1 MAEAGGLA
9 GDPPRSSTATILFSE
24 LVGSTA
30 WRARLGEERADEL
43 RRVHDDLLTIRIEAN
58 GGEVLKG
65 QGDGLVA
72 AFPSASDALGAAVE
86 MQQAVAAQ
94 NRRSSAV
101 VETSIRIGL
110 SVGDVAWDGR
120 DCFGTPLVEAARLEA
135 AAEDGQILC
144 TEFVRM
150 MARGRGGHAF
160 NDLGFLEL
168 KGLPEPVAT
177 CEALWS
183 PTPEPVSA
191 AVPLPLDL
199 AVARGRLVSR
209 RPEIR
214 VADRLLTDPAR
225 ERAAVLWLLGEPGIG
240 KTRLATELARRAH
253 AGGTVILF
261 GRCSEDLSVPYQPFV
276 EALRTFVEQVPA
288 SELPT
293 RLGDAPG
300 ELIRLLPDLDRR
312 LPGLAA
318 PRPAG
323 PELEQHRLFAAV
335 RSWLASAGGDRP
347 VLAVFDDVHWA
358 ARPTLQMLAHAAR
371 SAAPSRALLVCTAR
385 NTSPDDNEDL
395 ARLAEELERQGA
407 SSQRLELSGLGLE
420 AVGELVEHSAGRRL
434 DDGLRSLAVRV
445 HAETAGNPLFIG
457 ALLSGVEDVVAER
470 PRTVSETVRR
480 LVGRLPGPVADLLR
494 TAAVVGL
501 DFDLRVLAGA
511 AGRDELDVLDA
522 LEMATGAG
530 LAEESGP
537 DRYRFVH
544 ALVRAA
550 LRDELSQSRRVRLHL
565 RIAESLEA
573 IHAGGLDEYA
583 DTLAYHFTEAVPAGG
598 AERAFHHTVAAARR
612 ADRLVAHADAAAAY
626 GRAIELLPAV
636 AGASPL
642 SRGELLLAQA
652 DAYNRAADYSA
663 ARRVA
668 LAAFEEAAARGA
680 TDQILAAALAF
691 ESASF
696 KAAGR
701 LSDIEVFQA
710 IELLQQ
716 AEAAIPPADSS
727 ERALV
732 MATLGRGMVFSGRR
746 SKGVE
751 WGQVAV
757 AMARR
762 LNDPAILAEVLT
774 RTAWPDAVIERAE
787 LLPSRVREIL
797 TLAADLGDEELRGWA
812 SLLGAWSTLQLGQ
825 LRAHDE
831 FMTDVERVAER
842 IKQPL
847 WSDWLR
853 LIRHLRAL
861 VAGKLDDAEQS
872 LRRFG
877 EIAGRWDSEGIHG
890 MLTFLLRREQGR
902 LGGVAPA
909 LRAMAQS
916 GSATLWGP
924 GLVALYAEL
933 RMLDEARAEFERLA
947 ADGFAAI
954 PQEAGKEV
962 ALGFAAEACVALG
975 DGARA
980 SELFALLTPCQG
992 KLLAPMQQACL
1003 GPADRLLALLAATAG
1018 RNDEAEELFVRAID
1032 FSRRMPSPLWL
1043 AHCLHDASA
1052 LIGRRDPEQAE
1063 IMLAEAMVLCERHGL
1078 AGLAQKLAGSRR

>member
-1 MAEAGGLA
+1 MAEAGGVG
-9 GDPPRSSTATILFSE
+9 GDPTRSSTATILFSE

-30 WRARLGEERADEL
+30 LRVRLGEERADEL

-86 MQQAVAAQ
+86 MQQAIAAE
-94 NRRSSAV
+94 NRRSNALA
-101 VETSIRIGL
+101 EISIRIGL
-110 SVGDVAWDGR
+110 SVGDVAWEGR

-135 AAEDGQILC
+135 AADGGQILC

-150 MARGRGGHAF
+150 MARGRGGHEF

-191 AVPLPLDL
+191 AVPLPLEL
-199 AVARGRLVSR
+199 AVARDRLVSR
-209 RPEIR
+209 RREIR
-214 VADRLLTDPAR
+214 FGDRVFTDPTR
-225 ERAAVLWLLGEPGIG
+225 ERVAVLWLLGEPGIG

-253 AGGTVILF
+253 AGGAVILF

-276 EALRTFVEQVPA
+276 EALRTFVEHVPA
-288 SELPT
+288 AELAT
-293 RLGDAPG
+293 RLGDAPS
-300 ELIRLLPDLDRR
+300 ELIRLMPDLDRR

-318 PRPAG
+318 PPPSG
-323 PELEQHRLFAAV
+323 PELEQHRLFEAV
-335 RSWLASAGGDRP
+335 RSWLGSAGGDRP

-385 NTSPDDNEDL
+385 NTSPDDNEEL
-395 ARLAEELERQGA
+395 ARLAEELERQGV

-420 AVGELVEHSAGRRL
+420 AVGELVEDSAGRRL

-445 HAETAGNPLFIG
+445 HSETAGNPLFVS
-457 ALLSGVEDVVAER
+457 ALLAAVDDALGER

-480 LVGRLPGPVADLLR
+480 LVGRLPGPVADVLR

-501 DFDLRVLAGA
+501 DFDLRVVAAA
-511 AGRDELDVLDA
+511 AGREELDVLDA
-522 LEMATGAG
+522 LEMATEARIT
-530 LAEESGP
+530 EESGP

-550 LRDELSQSRRVRLHL
+550 LRNELSQSRRVRLHL
-565 RIAESLEA
+565 RIAEGLEA
-573 IHAGGLDEYA
+573 MHAGALDEYV

-598 AERAFHHTVAAARR
+598 AERAFHYTVAAARR
-612 ADRLVAHADAAAAY
+612 ADRLLAHADAAAAY
-626 GRAIELLPAV
+626 GRAIELLPAM

-642 SRGELLLAQA
+642 SRGELLLAQS
-652 DAYNRAADYSA
+652 DAHNRAADYRV
-663 ARRVA
+663 ARGLA
-668 LAAFEEAAARGA
+668 LAAFEDAAARGA
-680 TDQILAAALAF
+680 TDQVLAAALAF

-710 IELLQQ
+710 IDLLEQ
-716 AEAAIPPADSS
+716 AEAAIPAADSS

-746 SKGVE
+746 AKGVE
-751 WGQVAV
+751 WGQAAL

-762 LNDPAILAEVLT
+762 LDDPAILAEVLT
-774 RTAWPDAVIERAE
+774 RTAWPDMVIERVE
-787 LLPSRVREIL
+787 LLPPRVREIL
-797 TLAADLGDEELRGWA
+797 ALAAHLGDEELRGWA
-812 SLLGAWSTLQLGQ
+812 HLFGVWSSLQLGQ

-831 FMTDVERVAER
+831 FMIDVERVAER

-847 WSDWLR
+847 WSDWLN

-861 VAGKLDDAEQS
+861 VAGKLDDAERF
-872 LRRFG
+872 LGGFG

-902 LGGVAPA
+902 LGAVAPA

-916 GSATLWGP
+916 GSGTLWGP

-933 RMLDEARAEFERLA
+933 GMLDEARAEFERLA
-947 ADGFAAI
+947 ADRFAAI

-1018 RNDEAEELFVRAID
+1018 RKDEAEGLFARAID

-1043 AHCLHDASA
+1043 AHCLHDAASHLEA
-1052 LIGRRDPEQAE
+1052 REPERARAMQAE
-1063 IMLAEAMVLCERHGL
+1063 AAELCERHGL
-1078 AGLAQKLAGSRR
+1078 VGLSQKIAAGRR